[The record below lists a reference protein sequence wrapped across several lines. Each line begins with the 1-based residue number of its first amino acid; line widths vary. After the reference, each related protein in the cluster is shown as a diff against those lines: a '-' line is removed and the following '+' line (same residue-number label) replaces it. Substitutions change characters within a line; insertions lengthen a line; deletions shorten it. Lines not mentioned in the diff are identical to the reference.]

1 MSSDD
6 LKMWRHWNSHTDGTA
21 PCYTCFGKLFDRFFL
36 SAIHFQKK
44 IIIIIYLDASDLSC
58 DMWSLS
64 LLCTG
69 FSLVVLRGLSSY
81 RVWA

>member
-1 MSSDD
+1 MG
-6 LKMWRHWNSHTDGTA
+6 LHHATHALGNYLTG
-21 PCYTCFGKLFDRFFL
+21 FFL
-36 SAIHFQKK
+36 STIHFQKKK